1 MGSQGAVWSWLFRLY
16 WRLALV
22 PAVWLPV
29 VLWSGGPA
37 MVRATLLYWGALAL
51 ARLLAWRFPERE
63 GAAIAFHLGTAVF
76 TATYTLVSPPQA
88 VAPGLAPSEWRL
100 AIGAFQTMG
109 IYVLAA
115 FAGWP
120 GLAAGLGILLLA
132 PWPNLESR
140 LLLAASSV
148 PALVAGVSVHW
159 LIRRFQGLQALV
171 QSEAL
176 TDALT
181 GLANRRALERDFPSY
196 QALAHREGLR
206 LALSLWDLDGLKA
219 VNDREGHAAG
229 DAYLKRFARI
239 LREESREGDA
249 LYRLGG
255 DEFVG
260 LHLGLG
266 DGASLEERVKRRFPG
281 VSVGFAPAGSLP
293 LAEVLATADRAMY
306 QRKRPS

>member
-1 MGSQGAVWSWLFRLY
+1 
-16 WRLALV
+16 
-22 PAVWLPV
+22 
-29 VLWSGGPA
+29 
-37 MVRATLLYWGALAL
+37 
-51 ARLLAWRFPERE
+51 
-63 GAAIAFHLGTAVF
+63 
-76 TATYTLVSPPQA
+76 
-88 VAPGLAPSEWRL
+88 
-100 AIGAFQTMG
+100 
-109 IYVLAA
+109 
-115 FAGWP
+115 
-120 GLAAGLGILLLA
+120 
-132 PWPNLESR
+132 
-140 LLLAASSV
+140 V

-159 LIRRFQGLQALV
+159 LIRRFQSLQALV

-281 VSVGFAPAGSLP
+281 VSVGFAPAGSFP
-293 LAEVLATADRAMY
+293 LAEVLATADRTMY